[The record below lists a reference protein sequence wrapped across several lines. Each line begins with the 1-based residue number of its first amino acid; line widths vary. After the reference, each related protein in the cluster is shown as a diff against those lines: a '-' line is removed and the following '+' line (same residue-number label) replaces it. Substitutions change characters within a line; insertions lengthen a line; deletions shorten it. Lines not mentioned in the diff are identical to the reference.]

1 MQAEDITRFKSQ
13 LRGDLIEPHDP
24 RYDTER
30 QSLQRHDR
38 PETTMIVKCADVAD
52 VMASIHFARTRV
64 AGFDSR
70 RRP

>member
-1 MQAEDITRFKSQ
+1 MQAEELTEFKSQ

-38 PETTMIVKCADVAD
+38 PQTT
-52 VMASIHFARTRV
+52 T
-64 AGFDSR
+64 
-70 RRP
+70 